1 MADFRAC
8 GSRCMEKKKYIV
20 RYKSSGDAC
29 GVMVNAASPETAREL
44 VRLEHQRSFGIEGVE
59 EVVEGGTIYRVLV
72 EDQRNGNR
80 YKLVVAA
87 ADEDEAQR
95 KAFEELGVEI
105 VPCACQTCS
114 GVASPTARIVGI
126 VELTGEE
133 VPTGVDSGTLLEA
146 K

>member
-1 MADFRAC
+1 
-8 GSRCMEKKKYIV
+8 MEERQYIV
-20 RYKSSGDAC
+20 RYRSDGNTC
-29 GVMVNAASPETAREL
+29 GVMINAASPETAKEL
-44 VRLEHQRSFGIEGVE
+44 VRQEHQRSFRIEGVE
-59 EVVEGGTIYRVLV
+59 NVAEGSTVYSVLAEDRRDGT
-72 EDQRNGNR
+72 R

-87 ADEDEAQR
+87 ADENEAQR

-126 VELTGEE
+126 VDLTGEE
-133 VPTGVDSGTLLEA
+133 TPTGVDSGTLLEA